1 MSILYDR
8 ISKLCNE
15 RNITG
20 YRLCKDVG
28 IQPSII
34 TDLKMGRKEGMSAK
48 NADKIAAYFSVPV
61 SYLLG
66 TDNQELAE
74 TEKAPALTK
83 KDERD
88 IAKDMERLRQSLE
101 TGDGLM
107 FDGDPLSD
115 EAKESI
121 LAAMKMGLEIAKVK
135 NKEKYTPKK
144 YRKETG
150 ND

>member
-66 TDNQELAE
+66 TDNQELSE

-88 IAKDMERLRQSLE
+88 IEKRLAAMIGDLE
-101 TGDGLM
+101 GNADGLM
-107 FDGDPLSD
+107 FSGEPMD
-115 EAKESI
+115 EETRE
-121 LAAMKMGLEIAKVK
+121 LLKMSLRNQLEISKRLAKQ
-135 NKEKYTPKK
+135 KYTPKK
-144 YRKETG
+144 YRKEG
-150 ND
+150 E

>member
-1 MSILYDR
+1 MSELY
-8 ISKLCNE
+8 SKIESLCASKG
-15 RNITG
+15 IKVSH
-20 YRLCKDVG
+20 LCAAVG
-28 IQPSII
+28 TRSGMLS
-34 TDLKMGRKEGMSAK
+34 DLKMGRKQTLSVELIA
-48 NADKIAAYFSVPV
+48 KIADYFGVSVD
-61 SYLLG
+61 YLIG
-66 TDNQELAE
+66 KEPAE
-74 TEKAPALTK
+74 TAPALTK

>member
-66 TDNQELAE
+66 TDNQELSEA
-74 TEKAPALTK
+74 EKAPVLTK

-88 IAKDMERLRQSLE
+88 IADFMEALE
-101 TGDGLM
+101 GSDTLM
-107 FDGDPLSD
+107 YYGEPLSE

-121 LAAMKMGLEIAKVK
+121 RAAMQLGIGAAKLEAKRK
-135 NKEKYTPKK
+135 FTPKK
-144 YRKETG
+144 YRKE
-150 ND
+150 

>member
-66 TDNQELAE
+66 TDNQELSE

-88 IAKDMERLRQSLE
+88 IADFMEALE
-101 TGDGLM
+101 GSDTLM
-107 FDGDPLSD
+107 YYGEPLSE

-121 LAAMKMGLEIAKVK
+121 RAAMQLGIGAAKLEAKRK
-135 NKEKYTPKK
+135 FTPKK
-144 YRKETG
+144 YRKE
-150 ND
+150 

>member
-1 MSILYDR
+1 MSDLYNR
-8 ISKLCNE
+8 IETLCNE
-15 RNITG
+15 AGINITTMCRDSG
-20 YRLCKDVG
+20 VSRGNL
-28 IQPSII
+28 
-34 TDLKMGRKEGMSAK
+34 TDLKMGRQSGLSAR
-48 NADKIAAYFSVPV
+48 NMDKIASYFGVSI

-66 TDNQELAE
+66 TDQKKE
-74 TEKAPALTK
+74 APALTK

-88 IAKDMERLRQSLE
+88 IAKDLEKLRDNLE
-101 TGDGLM
+101 TGEGLM

-144 YRKETG
+144 YRKG
-150 ND
+150 HSNG